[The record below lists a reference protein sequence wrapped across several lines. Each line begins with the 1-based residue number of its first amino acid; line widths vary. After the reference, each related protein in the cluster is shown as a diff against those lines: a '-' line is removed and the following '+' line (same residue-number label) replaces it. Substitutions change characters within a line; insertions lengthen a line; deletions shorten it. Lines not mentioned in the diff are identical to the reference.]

1 MLMLGA
7 VLLVFTSCE
16 KDEVKLVLQD
26 GTSPAV
32 TLSGT
37 TIAITEDNL
46 DEVLLT
52 MNWTKSDFGIDVAVN
67 YTIEVDKGGNNFAN
81 PTEFALENL
90 LTRSFTGAE
99 INTLAL
105 NKGEIAA
112 GATGTLEMRV
122 RADVNPNVDPEYSPA
137 ATVTIT
143 TLEVVIIYPKL
154 YVPGSY
160 QSWTPSSAPT
170 IESAKFD
177 EKYEGYVNFPD
188 PNVEFKFTNA
198 PDWANG
204 IFGDSGDGTTGTI
217 ASPGNN
223 FKVADAGYYRLKADI
238 TGATWEAVK
247 TSWGLIGNATPGG
260 WDADQD
266 MLYENGVLTI
276 TLDLVAGFIK
286 FRAND
291 DWAINLG
298 DDSADAKL
306 EYGGADIAIGEAGN
320 YTIVLDLRASSKYT
334 YTVTKN

>member
-1 MLMLGA
+1 
-7 VLLVFTSCE
+7 
-16 KDEVKLVLQD
+16 
-26 GTSPAV
+26 
-32 TLSGT
+32 
-37 TIAITEDNL
+37 
-46 DEVLLT
+46 
-52 MNWTKSDFGIDVAVN
+52 
-67 YTIEVDKGGNNFAN
+67 
-81 PTEFALENL
+81 
-90 LTRSFTGAE
+90 
-99 INTLAL
+99 
-105 NKGEIAA
+105 
-112 GATGTLEMRV
+112 
-122 RADVNPNVDPEYSPA
+122 
-137 ATVTIT
+137 
-143 TLEVVIIYPKL
+143 VVIIYPKL